1 MFGHNIFGANAPTFF
16 FFENEADGCE
26 RLEEMGVELEI
37 KRGGSCVCVC
47 VFLDAAI
54 AVCFERVLVNTVY
67 EVAHCFSWLELEI
80 REGSINR
87 KPRKR

>member
-1 MFGHNIFGANAPTFF
+1 M
-16 FFENEADGCE
+16 
-26 RLEEMGVELEI
+26 
-37 KRGGSCVCVC
+37 CVC

-67 EVAHCFSWLELEI
+67 EVAHCFSWLDLEI

>member
-1 MFGHNIFGANAPTFF
+1 MGRHREDRGRVAATCSVIIFSVPTPQPFF

-47 VFLDAAI
+47 VFG
-54 AVCFERVLVNTVY
+54 CC
-67 EVAHCFSWLELEI
+67 HCCLL
-80 REGSINR
+80 
-87 KPRKR
+87 